1 MLDSGSRGPET
12 QGRPSGSA
20 RHNHSTEKGDAME
33 RTRPSADNL
42 YRLLMGPVANTPG
55 KPAVVEE
62 DGNGALEEISYCR
75 LDSQV
80 QEYAAVL
87 DGLGLDVGDRVVIE
101 ADTSAAAVALLL
113 ACSKLGLPFVPV
125 SPQTPD
131 ARLRSILRS
140 VEPALH
146 ARADGLEHR
155 EPAAAVGSAH
165 FGRGG
170 LVVEHLPAGKV
181 RRRRNVLD
189 TDTAYIIF
197 TSGSTGSP
205 KGVVMSHR
213 SIVTF
218 LRAMLEDGVVAPDDR
233 VASTS
238 PLQFDFALF
247 GIGVALASGA
257 TLVPVS
263 RENLDSPRRMT
274 GFLHDAEVTQ
284 VHGVPSLWRPVLR
297 VDPDL
302 LKQLERLR
310 SVVFAGEEFPI
321 PELRRL
327 QETLPGVRLVNGYGA
342 TESMAASFTDV
353 PNPLPTEQER
363 LPIGYAHTGAEMTL
377 VGRQGEVVTEPGL
390 TGEIYL
396 RSPSLFTGYWND
408 PEATAAV
415 LVPDPAEPRHGQMV
429 LRTGDLARLG
439 DEGELYYLGRSD
451 YQVQIRGNRV
461 ELGEIEGIL
470 TRLPAVT
477 AAAATLVPRSG
488 DHALAAAV
496 VLDHP
501 EAELDI
507 GAALEFCARELPT
520 YMVPRSIH
528 TLPELPL
535 TENGKIDRAVLTQTL
550 AAPRSTSDV
559 RHATNA

>member
-1 MLDSGSRGPET
+1 
-12 QGRPSGSA
+12 
-20 RHNHSTEKGDAME
+20 ME
-33 RTRPSADNL
+33 RTHPSVDNL
-42 YRLLMGPVANTPG
+42 YRLLMGPVATTPE
-55 KPAVVEE
+55 KPAVVQADE
-62 DGNGALEEISYCR
+62 NGALEEISYRR
-75 LDSQV
+75 LDRQV

-87 DGLGLDVGDRVVIE
+87 DGLGLDVGDRVVVE
-101 ADTSAAAVALLL
+101 ADTTAASVALLL
-113 ACSKLGLPFVPV
+113 ACAKLGLPFVPV
-125 SPQTPD
+125 SPQSPD
-131 ARLRSILRS
+131 ARLRSILGS

-146 ARADGLEHR
+146 ARAEGLAHR
-155 EPAAAVGSAH
+155 EPTASVGSAH
-165 FGRGG
+165 FGPGG
-170 LVVEHLPAGKV
+170 LVVERPPTRRV
-181 RRRRNVLD
+181 RRRRNVLA

-197 TSGSTGSP
+197 TSGSTGTP

-213 SIVTF
+213 AIVTF
-218 LRAMLEDGVVAPDDR
+218 LHAMLADGLVAPDDR
-233 VASTS
+233 VAGTS

-247 GIGVALASGA
+247 GIGVALAAGG
-257 TLVPVS
+257 TLVPVP
-263 RENLDSPRRMT
+263 RANLDSPRRMV
-274 GFLHDAEVTQ
+274 GFLQDAEVTQ

-302 LKQLERLR
+302 LKELGQLR

-353 PNPLPTEQER
+353 PDPLPADQDR
-363 LPIGYAHTGAEMTL
+363 LPIGHAHSGAEMTL
-377 VGRQGEVVTEPGL
+377 VGRDGEVLTEPGL

-415 LVPDPAEPRHGQMV
+415 LVPDPAEPRQGQVV

-439 DEGELYYLGRSD
+439 DKGELYFLGRSD

-461 ELGEIEGIL
+461 ELGEIEAAL

-477 AAAATLVPRSG
+477 AAAATLVPRAG
-488 DHALAAAV
+488 DHVLMAAV
-496 VLDHP
+496 VLDRP
-501 EAELDI
+501 EADLDVR
-507 GAALEFCARELPT
+507 AALDFCARELPA

-528 TLPELPL
+528 TVPELPL
-535 TENGKIDRAVLTQTL
+535 TENGKVDRASLTRTL
-550 AAPRSTSDV
+550 AAPRSAPEA